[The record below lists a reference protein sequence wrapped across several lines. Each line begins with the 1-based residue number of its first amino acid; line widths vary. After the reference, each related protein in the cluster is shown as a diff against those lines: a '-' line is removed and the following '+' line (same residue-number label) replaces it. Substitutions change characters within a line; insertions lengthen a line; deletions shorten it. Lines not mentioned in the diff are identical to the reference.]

1 MAEEQPQ
8 TEPPRDFE
16 ALRQFIVE
24 RWATLPKRLAQ
35 VAEYALKNPDDVA
48 FGTAASIAQE
58 ADVQP
63 STLVRFAHQLGYE
76 GFSDLQTVFRARLLD
91 RTSSY
96 EDRLKSIE
104 AATGDASEE
113 SVLLNGFLNA
123 ARQSVDQ
130 LANNI
135 DVESFRRAVT
145 ILAGAETIYLLAKR
159 RSYPL
164 IAHMAYACGKLKIRS
179 AIVGSPNGIDPE
191 IAALAT
197 PNDAAIAIS
206 FSPYAADTV
215 AQTRTMAE
223 NGVPLVA
230 ITDSTFSPLA
240 SLASEWIEIAEA
252 DYVGF
257 RSLAASMAVAMA
269 IPVAVAEKRRAQA
282 SRPAG
287 TPRIR

>member
-8 TEPPRDFE
+8 SQPPRDFE

-24 RWATLPKRLAQ
+24 RRATLPKRLAQ
-35 VAEYALKNPDDVA
+35 VAEYALKNPDGVA

-91 RTSSY
+91 RTTSY

-104 AATGDASEE
+104 AQSGDASEE

-130 LANNI
+130 FVGAV
-135 DVESFRRAVT
+135 DVEGFRRAVAL
-145 ILAGAETIYLLAKR
+145 LADAETIYLLAKR

-164 IAHMAYACGKLKIRS
+164 AAHMAYACGKLRIRS
-179 AIVGSPNGIDPE
+179 RIIGSPNGIDPE
-191 IAALAT
+191 IAALVT
-197 PNDAAIAIS
+197 PRDAAVAIS

-215 AQTRTMAE
+215 GQAQTMAE

-230 ITDSTFSPLA
+230 ITDSPFSPLVSSA
-240 SLASEWIEIAEA
+240 REWIEIAEA

-269 IPVAVAEKRRAQA
+269 IPVAVAERRRTRV
-282 SRPAG
+282 SRPAAV
-287 TPRIR
+287 PRVR

>member
-1 MAEEQPQ
+1 VAEEQPQ

-113 SVLLNGFLNA
+113 SILLNGFLNA

-215 AQTRTMAE
+215 AQARTMVE

-257 RSLAASMAVAMA
+257 RSLAASMAVTMA
-269 IPVAVAEKRRAQA
+269 LPVAVAEKRRA
-282 SRPAG
+282 RPLRPTG
-287 TPRIR
+287 ILRIR